1 MATKK
6 QQQPSKQELIHVAA
20 LRRTSA
26 KITIVGDTAL
36 IVNAWNRKTV
46 EIMLAKHMGETIQR
60 QEKNPCEDFLGAMYR
75 FDDGHY
81 GFPVVATKG
90 AMATVTADLPGIS
103 RAQVYR
109 NIVVTGRRGF
119 QIAAFAEIPSPM
131 ELAELFSPNPPAMR
145 EDMVKTSGF
154 PPAPDIHYR
163 AEFWPWALRFTLAYS
178 DSVFDGETVINLLQQ
193 SGFRVGL
200 GEWRQEKG
208 GSNGLFHVASKAED
222 RAVDAWARQ
231 KPKVARLPDPKLW
244 LAGIVAKYGSKEK
257 RKGASKP
264 ESSQAGKRPGKR
276 RGNGRDEAVSHS

>member
-1 MATKK
+1 MANAKK
-6 QQQPSKQELIHVAA
+6 QQAGKQELIHVEK

-26 KITIVGDTAL
+26 KITIVGDTPL
-36 IVNAWNRKTV
+36 IVNAWNRKTI

-60 QEKNPCEDFLGAMYR
+60 QAKDPCADFLGAMYR

-81 GFPVVATKG
+81 GFPVVAVKA
-90 AMATVTADLPGIS
+90 AMATITADLPGIS

-178 DSVFDGETVINLLQQ
+178 DTAFAGETVVNLLQQ
-193 SGFRVGL
+193 AGFGVGL

-208 GSNGLFHVASKAED
+208 GSNGLFHVADKAEAKTAD
-222 RAVDAWARQ
+222 GWARQ
-231 KPKVARLPDPKLW
+231 KPKVAKLPDPKVW
-244 LAGIVAKYGSKEK
+244 LSSTVAKYGSKEK
-257 RKGASKP
+257 KTTAADKPAGAPRMAK
-264 ESSQAGKRPGKR
+264 K
-276 RGNGRDEAVSHS
+276 RGNGHDESVSGRAE